1 MTNTHQNNTTPN
13 KLSYIY
19 MAATLGGP
27 CMQQATAAH
36 ACYKPKLSAV
46 GIAC

>member
-19 MAATLGGP
+19 ICGGQLIP
-27 CMQQATAAH
+27 YVQIASE
-36 ACYKPKLSAV
+36 KP
-46 GIAC
+46 GPNI